1 MNLPSNA
8 TLQTWQRIAFT
19 YKFQRDSTGRMLA
32 DTTAA
37 YHTYKAEQPK
47 KQAAI
52 ESKAHKEGKKEGFIS
67 GFKWGGGVV
76 TILLAVIA
84 IVSK

>member
-1 MNLPSNA
+1 MNVPSNA
-8 TLQTWQRIAFT
+8 SLQAWQRIAFT

-37 YHTYKAEQPK
+37 YHTYKVEQPK
-47 KQAAI
+47 KQASA
-52 ESKAHKEGKKEGFIS
+52 EKKAHKVGFIS